1 MCGTPLE
8 LLIPLQVA
16 SHLSEKLP
24 SIFFSPF
31 SFKKSDV
38 SIILIKEKLNR
49 SAKNARKKKDREG
62 MRETTGG
69 GLKAAAGAMVLV
81 EGCIIVLTIMASTAM
96 ARGMSPFVFVVY
108 TNALGSILL
117 VPYSYFYDK
126 DDYRSE
132 EPFLTLRFLLRVFLL
147 GLIGVTIAQ
156 NLAFVG
162 LSYSSPIVACG
173 MANQIPAL
181 SFILAIFLRTT
192 KFDWKKPSSQAR
204 LIGTLISFM
213 GAITLSLYKGPSIKN
228 HTSPSL
234 ALRTAAVV
242 VAPPPPRLLVFSSIH
257 ENWVLGCV
265 LFASA
270 SFVISVWN
278 IVQVGTIKMCP
289 KVMKIITFYTLFG
302 TIQSAVL
309 ALFMERDLDA
319 WRLELNLELLIIIL
333 TAIFSSVIR
342 SSVQIW
348 CTRMKGPYFVP
359 IFKPFGIPYAS
370 TFGCLLFSDTFHYG
384 SMMGAFI
391 CGIGYYTVLWGQIKD
406 EELQKLERG
415 KISSIDDQKA
425 PLLQDQDSRV

>member
-1 MCGTPLE
+1 
-8 LLIPLQVA
+8 
-16 SHLSEKLP
+16 
-24 SIFFSPF
+24 
-31 SFKKSDV
+31 
-38 SIILIKEKLNR
+38 
-49 SAKNARKKKDREG
+49 
-62 MRETTGG
+62 MREIISRGS
-69 GLKAAAGAMVLV
+69 KAVLVPLAAMVLV
-81 EGCIIVLTIMASTAM
+81 EGCIIVLTIMASSAM

-108 TNALGSILL
+108 TNAVGSIIL
-117 VPYSYFYDK
+117 VPYSYFYDR
-126 DDYRSE
+126 DEYRSE
-132 EPFLTLRFLLRVFLL
+132 EPIIFTSNFVLRVFLL

-173 MANQIPAL
+173 MANQIPAI

-192 KFDWKKPSSQAR
+192 KFDWKKPISQAR
-204 LIGTLISFM
+204 LIGTLVSFT
-213 GAITLSLYKGPSIKN
+213 GAISITLFKGPSIKN
-228 HTSPSL
+228 DASPSP
-234 ALRTAAVV
+234 ALGTAAT
-242 VAPPPPRLLVFSSIH
+242 VAPRPRLLTFSSTH

-270 SFVISVWN
+270 SFVLCIWN
-278 IVQVGTIKMCP
+278 IVQVGTVKMCP
-289 KVMKIITFYTLFG
+289 NVMKIISFYTLFG

-319 WRLELNLELLIIIL
+319 WRLELNFELLIIIL

-370 TFGCLLFSDTFHYG
+370 TFGCLLFADTFHYG

-391 CGIGYYTVLWGQIKD
+391 CGVGYYIALWGQIKE
-406 EELQKLERG
+406 EELQKLASG
-415 KISSIDDQKA
+415 KISSMDEKA
-425 PLLQDQDSRV
+425 PLLQDQNSQV